1 MHQFWLQFPALRRA
15 ATIREFSEKR
25 KPGRLGAGG
34 ADALDAAAIQES
46 RMPDEQTVIARRD
59 GRVGRIVLNR
69 PQALNALDVPMIRA
83 CARTLA
89 TWRDDP
95 HVHAVV
101 IEGAGDRA
109 FCAGGDIR
117 ALRQYELDGEH
128 HKAETFFR
136 EEYELNLMIAT
147 YPKPYIALI
156 DGICMGGGIGVS
168 VHAPY
173 RVATERAAFAMP
185 ETAIG
190 FFPDIGATFFLPRL
204 PGQLG
209 TYLGLTG
216 ARMQGGDAVH
226 SGLATHFV
234 PRDSLS
240 ALSHALAADGPGTLG
255 PHVQSPPAFSL
266 AAQCA
271 AIDHCFGADTMP
283 EIVRRLEAAG
293 DRWAAST
300 LATLRS
306 VSPSALCWTLEA
318 LRRGANMTLPQCQA
332 AELALTRTAMRH
344 PDFAEGVR
352 AMVVDKDRKP
362 RWQPADIEEVDPAR
376 ITAMFA

>member
-1 MHQFWLQFPALRRA
+1 MQ
-15 ATIREFSEKR
+15 
-25 KPGRLGAGG
+25 
-34 ADALDAAAIQES
+34 
-46 RMPDEQTVIARRD
+46 DEQTVIARRD

-69 PQALNALDVPMIRA
+69 PQALNALDLAMIRA
-83 CARTLA
+83 CTRALTA
-89 TWRDDP
+89 WRDDP

-109 FCAGGDIR
+109 FCAGGDVR

-128 HKAETFFR
+128 HKAETFFL

-147 YPKPYIALI
+147 YPKPYVALI
-156 DGICMGGGIGVS
+156 DGLCMGGGIGLS

-173 RVATERAAFAMP
+173 RVATEHAAFAMP

-204 PGQLG
+204 PGEIG

-216 ARMQGGDAVH
+216 LRMQGADAVH
-226 SGLATHFV
+226 AGLATHFTLRSGLPV
-234 PRDSLS
+234 LS
-240 ALSHALAADGPGTLG
+240 RALAEDGPAALGSHAGPL
-255 PHVQSPPAFSL
+255 PAFSL
-266 AAQCA
+266 VSHRA
-271 AIDHCFGADTMP
+271 AIDRCFGADSMR
-283 EIVRRLEAAG
+283 EIMQRLEASG
-293 DRWAAST
+293 DEWATRT
-300 LATLRS
+300 LAALRA

-318 LRRGANMTLPQCQA
+318 LRRGANLTLPQCQS
-332 AELALTRTAMRH
+332 AELALTRTTMRH

-362 RWQPADIEEVDPAR
+362 RWQPARIEEVDPAV
-376 ITAMFA
+376 IAAMFD

>member
-1 MHQFWLQFPALRRA
+1 
-15 ATIREFSEKR
+15 
-25 KPGRLGAGG
+25 
-34 ADALDAAAIQES
+34 
-46 RMPDEQTVIARRD
+46 MPDQQHAAGELAQATVLARRD
-59 GRVGRIVLNR
+59 GRIGRIVLNR
-69 PQALNALDVPMIRA
+69 PHALNALDLPMIQA
-83 CARTLA
+83 LTQVLQG
-89 TWRDDP
+89 WRDEP

-109 FCAGGDIR
+109 FCAGGDVR
-117 ALRQYELDGEH
+117 ALRQFELDGEH
-128 HKAETFFR
+128 HKAEAFFR

-168 VHAPY
+168 VHSPY

-204 PGQLG
+204 PGRLG
-209 TYLGLTG
+209 MYLGLSG
-216 ARMQGGDAVH
+216 ARIQGADAVH
-226 SGLATHFV
+226 AGFATHFV
-234 PRDSLS
+234 PRTELP
-240 ALSHALAADGPGTLG
+240 ALSRALADDGPGALG
-255 PHVQSPPAFSL
+255 CHTSPLPDFSL
-266 AAQCA
+266 AVQRG
-271 AIDHCFGADTMP
+271 AIDACFSADSVGA
-283 EIVRRLEAAG
+283 IVGRLEGVG
-293 DRWAAST
+293 DEWAART
-300 LATLRS
+300 LGMLRT

-318 LRRGANMTLPQCQA
+318 LRRGADMTLPQCLD

-362 RWQPADIEEVDPAR
+362 NWQPARIEDVDPAV
-376 ITAMFA
+376 IAAMFG

>member
-1 MHQFWLQFPALRRA
+1 MQ
-15 ATIREFSEKR
+15 
-25 KPGRLGAGG
+25 
-34 ADALDAAAIQES
+34 
-46 RMPDEQTVIARRD
+46 DEQTVIARRD

-69 PQALNALDVPMIRA
+69 PQALNALDLPMIRA
-83 CARTLA
+83 CTRALEA
-89 TWRDDP
+89 WRDDP
-95 HVHAVV
+95 HVHGVV

-136 EEYELNLMIAT
+136 EEYQLNLMIAT

-209 TYLGLTG
+209 AYLGLAG
-216 ARMQGGDAVH
+216 VRVQGMDAVH
-226 SGLATHFV
+226 AGLATHFA
-234 PRDSLS
+234 PRTDLP
-240 ALSHALAADGPGTLG
+240 ALSRALAEDGPAALGAHTATLR
-255 PHVQSPPAFSL
+255 PFSL
-266 AAQCA
+266 ASERP
-271 AIDHCFGADTMP
+271 AIDHCFGTDSMVEVA
-283 EIVRRLEAAG
+283 RRLEAIG
-293 DRWAAST
+293 DAWATQT
-300 LATLRS
+300 LATLRV
-306 VSPSALCWTLEA
+306 VSPSALCWTLES
-318 LRRGANMTLPQCQA
+318 LRRGANLTLPQCQE
-332 AELALTRTAMRH
+332 AELALTRTTMRH

-362 RWQPADIEEVDPAR
+362 RWQPSRIEDVDPAV
-376 ITAMFA
+376 IAAMFG